1 MSKTY
6 EGIVSEVSATP
17 WKDRDTND
25 DIVLHSF
32 RLEDNNQWFRT
43 GQKDPSLTAGD
54 GIKFVTT
61 RGQNVDVGSIEQLDP
76 SKVTK
81 PKPAAS
87 AGSSQGDGGARRAS
101 PTASM
106 TRNSYWEEKD
116 RYDKEVRQPMIAFQS
131 ARRDA
136 VDVVTAALAAD
147 ILSLGQKKADKLDLL
162 IGYIDEVTDSML
174 ERYKSYEENLNG

>member
-61 RGQNVDVGSIEQLDP
+61 RGQNVDVDSIEQLDP

-81 PKPAAS
+81 PTPAAAS
-87 AGSSQGDGGARRAS
+87 TSTTTRTS

-174 ERYKSYEENLNG
+174 ERYKNYEENLNG

>member
-1 MSKTY
+1 MSKSF

-17 WKDRDTND
+17 WKDRDTGD

-61 RGQNVDVGSIEQLDP
+61 RGQNVDADSIEQLDP
-76 SKVTK
+76 SKVKK
-81 PKPAAS
+81 PTPAAAS
-87 AGSSQGDGGARRAS
+87 TSTATRTS
-101 PTASM
+101 PTTSM

-136 VDVVTAALAAD
+136 VDLVTAALAAD
-147 ILSLGQKKADKLDLL
+147 ILTLGQKKAEKLDLL
-162 IGYIDEVTDSML
+162 LGYVDEVTQSLL
-174 ERYKSYEENLNG
+174 EKYDNHQKEVEND